1 MTTTTRATAIF
12 VLGLGVLAPLRAAG
26 AGDPSSASLSGP
38 DVVARVVAAYRT
50 CATYRDTGVVRTV
63 YFEETG
69 QRTQNR
75 PFKTAF
81 VRPDSFRF
89 EFTDSF
95 LGKTTRY
102 IVSQQGADVR
112 RWWDVEPGTRT
123 LESLD
128 MGLAGATGVSGGSA
142 HVVPSLLL
150 PEAVSGRSL
159 KDMTDVKRLDD
170 APCGSAVCAR
180 LEGFWGR
187 EKRTL
192 WVDLGSFQLR
202 RIDSATVFPK
212 FRTEQ
217 TTTYEPT
224 FNQAVSPDS
233 LSFDPVTPQ

>member
-1 MTTTTRATAIF
+1 MTTTIRATATF
-12 VLGLGVLAPLRAAG
+12 VLALGVFAPLRAAG
-26 AGDPSSASLSGP
+26 TGDLSSASLSGP

-69 QRTQNR
+69 QRTQDR

-89 EFTDSF
+89 EFTDTF
-95 LGKTTRY
+95 YGKTTRY

-112 RWWDVEPGTRT
+112 KWWDVEPGIRN
-123 LESLD
+123 LQSLG
-128 MGLAGATGVSGGSA
+128 MGLAEATGVSGGSA

-180 LEGFWGR
+180 LEGLWGGQ
-187 EKRTL
+187 KRTL
-192 WVDLGSFQLR
+192 WVDLSSFVLR
-202 RIDSATVFPK
+202 RIDSATVFPT

-217 TTTYEPT
+217 TTFYEPT
-224 FNQAVSPDS
+224 FNQAVPPDS